1 MPPGQEV
8 TALLRAWSE
17 GDEDARDALVP
28 MVYAEL
34 HRLARLYMSR
44 ERPGQTLQPTALVH
58 EAYLRLVDIRRVRWE
73 DRAHFFAVSA
83 RVMRRVLVDIAR
95 SRGSLKRAGGLRRV
109 AFDEQM
115 VTANEWSAS
124 LLALDDALRELAQR
138 DLRKS
143 QVVEL
148 RFFGGLDVEETAAA
162 LHISARTVM
171 RDWKL
176 ARAWLT
182 REMTRG
188 AS

>member
-1 MPPGQEV
+1 
-8 TALLRAWSE
+8 
-17 GDEDARDALVP
+17 
-28 MVYAEL
+28 
-34 HRLARLYMSR
+34 
-44 ERPGQTLQPTALVH
+44 
-58 EAYLRLVDIRRVRWE
+58 
-73 DRAHFFAVSA
+73 
-83 RVMRRVLVDIAR
+83 
-95 SRGSLKRAGGLRRV
+95 
-109 AFDEQM
+109 M